1 MPILN
6 PKSLVKHTFSV
17 LLLTTY
23 LTGCSVLTQQVE
35 SGYYKDEMNF
45 PIHSDSYQENAILP
59 DARFVMPQAIQSL
72 TLADHV
78 QILAQNLVGN
88 MEYITPDTPI
98 GVTHFAQLDR
108 DLMTT
113 NVLGLQI
120 AESLVTEFHKFRL
133 PVVDYKATEYIRVTP
148 NGDFFLSRD
157 YNDLKNQLPMDY
169 IVTGTLADTPRGV
182 MINARVLGVTTKKVV
197 AATALLIPS
206 DVVGELETI
215 TDVAQVEQ

>member
-1 MPILN
+1 MPIIN
-6 PKSLVKHTFSV
+6 RRSV
-17 LLLTTY
+17 LKNATCGLLLTTY
-23 LTGCSVLTQQVE
+23 LTGCSVLTDNVD
-35 SGYYKDEMNF
+35 SGYYQDEMNF
-45 PIHSDSYQENAILP
+45 PTHTDSYQDNAVLP
-59 DARFVMPQAIQSL
+59 DARFVMPQAKQSL
-72 TLADHV
+72 TLEDHV

-98 GVTHFAQLDR
+98 GVTHFAQLDS

-215 TDVAQVEQ
+215 SDVAQIEQ